1 MGFRS
6 WLSDRL
12 VTVDAIYGLILYA
25 ALVGAVSDDDS
36 NSFEVLALSVFSLV
50 IFWAAHVYAGTIV
63 NHVGNVPLRTAIG
76 KAIGHSS
83 GMLWAAILPS
93 LPLLLGVF
101 GVLSVDDAVDYSL
114 LIVTLQL
121 GVLGYVA
128 LKNRGA
134 GHAARIFGAIGCAL
148 FGTLIIALNSAVH

>member
-1 MGFRS
+1 MGLRS
-6 WLSDRL
+6 WLGDRL

-25 ALVGAVSDDDS
+25 ALIGAVSDDDS

-63 NHVGNVPLRTAIG
+63 NHAGNVPLRTAIG
-76 KAIGHSS
+76 RAMGHSS

-93 LPLLLGVF
+93 LPLVVAVF
-101 GVLSVDDAVDYSL
+101 HGLADDDAVDLSL
-114 LIVTLQL
+114 LIVTIQL

-134 GHAARIFGAIGCAL
+134 SMAGRIFGGIGCAL